1 MKKTLSFPVIL
12 IPEEKGYSCFCPELD
27 VASQGETVEESL
39 KMLKEAMGLHL
50 SCLTPAELR
59 EIKAR
64 KGTRLITTIEVPIP
78 A

>member
-27 VASQGETVEESL
+27 VASQGETVDEGL
-39 KMLKEAMGLHL
+39 KMLKEAMELHL
-50 SCLTPAELR
+50 SCLTPVELQ

-64 KGTRLITTIEVPIP
+64 KGARLIATIEVSVPD
-78 A
+78 